1 MLRPA
6 HKGNWWSR
14 GASLAALGLA
24 TLVAPLPRT
33 AHSAGLPGSPATH
46 APVSRE
52 LLDQKHILITHM
64 VSNSPLAKRI
74 AASDDGEAKGHLATA
89 RDALLRAQTALAAG
103 DLAVADREFNGA
115 MGSLRAARQL
125 VPAPAADLQPDK
137 TRHAHLL
144 ASVQAL
150 QAGYAGLLASRA
162 QPPTAAASHGVAD
175 ATADARRQAA
185 ELVAAA
191 QELAREERYREA
203 NERLHQAQA
212 LLLAAYRQ
220 NLADPT
226 VVYTRHFA
234 NPEEQFDHELARTQG
249 YHALVPVA
257 LEKLQPPQEAV
268 SAIEGQVAQAKRLES
283 RAREQAARGDWKGG
297 LASLDHATAA
307 LERAL
312 AIAGVNLPR
321 SAE

>member
-1 MLRPA
+1 MLRA
-6 HKGNWWSR
+6 ARQGNWWSR
-14 GASLAALGLA
+14 GVSLAALGLA

-33 AHSAGLPGSPATH
+33 AHGAGLPGSPAAH
-46 APVSRE
+46 APVSRA
-52 LLDQKHILITHM
+52 LLDQKHILVAHL
-64 VSNSPLAKRI
+64 VSASPLAKRI
-74 AASDDGEAKGHLATA
+74 EASDDGEAKGHLATA

-103 DLAVADREFNGA
+103 DLAAADREFNGA

-125 VPAPAADLQPDK
+125 VPAPAADLQADK
-137 TRHAHLL
+137 ARHAHLL
-144 ASVQAL
+144 ASVEAL

-162 QPPTAAASHGVAD
+162 QPRPAASAEKEE
-175 ATADARRQAA
+175 AAADARRRAA

-191 QELAREERYREA
+191 QELAREARYREA

-226 VVYTRHFA
+226 VVYSRHFA

-257 LEKLQPPQEAV
+257 LEKLQPPREAV
-268 SAIEGQVAQAKRLES
+268 SAIEGQVAQAKSLES
-283 RAREQAARGDWKGG
+283 RAREQAARGDWQGG

-321 SAE
+321 STE